1 MNASFFRYFIL
12 LFTITANV
20 LWVNGQSRGID
31 EIDKAINEKEYKK
44 AEAVLQPIIDSYLAT
59 SEADSLV
66 IYIYYVGKI
75 NQGLSGVEE
84 SVRKMELFA
93 GEIKKLSSSPA
104 TLRQMYIETG
114 EYYGSIGLNGKGY
127 HANQQALK
135 YTLLMPGKTGNE
147 LALVE
152 NNLSTYAQRM
162 ADLNLA
168 QHYARLAIQHVLS
181 DKKPDYVT
189 LYISYNAMG
198 ATMWYA
204 SKTDSALYYFQN
216 ALATLKKTE
225 QNTINKFYR
234 PAILLNNIAGIYQ
247 LQGNTTNAIEAL
259 KTTITNLNDFIA
271 DKAPDSKKTNAITLQ
286 FEATDNLAGI
296 YKELGD
302 LRKAKDLLEYSYEQ
316 KQKNLT
322 ENNPAIFI
330 SQILLG
336 QIYFALRDHDK
347 ALVYLNKGLN
357 RIAGSGVN
365 YLFWQADACN
375 TLALLY
381 DTKKNVKQATYF
393 YEKADS
399 LYEESL
405 QGDYD
410 NIYLDFLRNAAL
422 FYAAHHESKIAF
434 SKAKKGYNYVVK
446 AQGPNTLIAFYQLL
460 NLSEVYFLSGKYRE
474 ALDYSNRGLDVV
486 NRNISTSHTI
496 LDSIRMELKKPKA
509 ILQKGKATYELL
521 ENKTVENLKPL
532 LTEMSAA
539 LQILERQKT
548 ILNDPNDIG
557 ILVSDHAELL
567 EFIQKLNFDL
577 YDKTKDPAYID
588 RMVSLHESGM
598 YNRIRARLE
607 KNDSLQFANVPKNVI
622 LREQQLKN
630 DVADALKG
638 ALSHDKKIDRYLAS
652 IEKRDEFRESLRKSQ
667 PEYYDLKY
675 ASVFKSVAEIQAA
688 IPAKTTLIRYFF
700 IGKKLY
706 ALVAGPNQKAV
717 IPLVADSLE
726 KTISDFQ
733 KYGMDVTKISRLL
746 YSLCQ
751 QLWMPLEKN
760 IRYKKVVIIPDGIL
774 FNFNFEVLTPTR
786 IKSFRELATKSLLA
800 DHTISYHYSLFVL
813 QKQNASHL
821 HDKGFVAFAPG
832 FFDKLK
838 DNYRA
843 VIKDTMESDKAYLS
857 LLPQPFAV
865 NLVEKAR
872 DLFGGQSFINEEST
886 KSSFINKAGNHQIIH
901 IGTHAES
908 DNDHPEFSR
917 LIFAKNTSSEDEN
930 NSLYVNEI
938 YNCNLN
944 ANLTV
949 LTACESGKPG
959 FQDGE
964 GMISLANAFNY
975 AGSESI
981 LTGLWKIDE
990 QASSIL
996 MDHFY
1001 PHLLDGLPKDEAL
1014 RQAKLSYLKNAEGR
1028 MLAPQYWAGLVIM
1041 GDTSPV
1047 LLQKKSSSKLI
1058 IIPGILILMLGGFF
1072 IARRIKKARSEK
1084 HA

>member
-1 MNASFFRYFIL
+1 MKSTIYKYYL
-12 LFTITANV
+12 LFIILSTHVFIV
-20 LWVNGQSRGID
+20 KSQSRGIA
-31 EIDKAINEKEYKK
+31 EMGQAIANKNFVKADAI
-44 AEAVLQPIIDSYLAT
+44 LQPITNNYFAQGK
-59 SEADSLV
+59 ADSLV
-66 IYIYYVGKI
+66 IYIYHVGRI
-75 NQGLSGVEE
+75 SQGLSGVEE
-84 SVRKMELFA
+84 SIKKMELFA
-93 GEIKKLSSSPA
+93 EKIKKLSSNPA
-104 TLRQMYIETG
+104 TLRQVYIETG
-114 EYYGSIGLNGKGY
+114 EYYGSIGLNEKGY

-135 YTLLMPGKTGNE
+135 YTLLMPGKTGNDM
-147 LALVE
+147 ALVE

-162 ADLNLA
+162 ADLKLA

-198 ATMWYA
+198 ATMWYS

-216 ALATLKKTE
+216 ALTTLKKTE
-225 QNTINKFYR
+225 QNPVNKFYR
-234 PAILLNNIAGIYQ
+234 PAILLNNLSGLYQ
-247 LQGNTTNAIEAL
+247 LQGNTTGSIEAL

-271 DKAPDSKKTNAITLQ
+271 DKAPDPKKVNAITLQ
-286 FEATDNLAGI
+286 YEATDNLAGI

-322 ENNPAIFI
+322 ESNPAIFI

-336 QIYFALRDHDK
+336 QIYFALRDYDK

-381 DTKKNVKQATYF
+381 DFKKNVKQATYF
-393 YEKADS
+393 YEKADR

-410 NIYLDFLRNAAL
+410 VIYLDFLGNAAL
-422 FYAAHHESKIAF
+422 FYADHQQYKIALA
-434 SKAKKGYNYVVK
+434 KAQKGYNYVVK
-446 AQGPNTLIAFYQLL
+446 TQGPNTLIAFYQLL

-474 ALDYSNRGLDVV
+474 ALDYSKKGLNVV
-486 NRNISTSHTI
+486 NRNISSSHNI
-496 LDSIRMELKKPKA
+496 LDSIRMEVKKPKA
-509 ILQKGKATYELL
+509 ILQKVKANYELL
-521 ENKTVENLKPL
+521 GDKSVENLKPL
-532 LTEMSAA
+532 LNELGTA

-557 ILVSDHAELL
+557 ILVSDHAKLL

-577 YDKTKDPAYID
+577 YSKIPDPGYID
-588 RMVSLHESGM
+588 RMVSLHESGL

-607 KNDSLQFANVPKNVI
+607 RNDSLQFANVPKSVI
-622 LREQQLKN
+622 LREQQLKS
-630 DVADALKG
+630 DVTDALKG
-638 ALSHDKKIDRYLAS
+638 NLPHDKKMDRYLMAV
-652 IEKRDEFRESLRKSQ
+652 EKLDEFRESLKKSQ

-675 ASVFKSVAEIQAA
+675 ASIFKSVEEIQAA

-700 IGKKLY
+700 IGKNLH
-706 ALVAGPNQKAV
+706 ALVADRGQKAV

-726 KTISDFQ
+726 KNITEFQ
-733 KYGMDVTKISRLL
+733 KYGMDVNKISQIL

-751 QLWMPLEKN
+751 QLWMPLQKN
-760 IRYKKVVIIPDGIL
+760 IRYNKVVIIPDGIL

-786 IKSFRELATKSLLA
+786 IKSFKELATKSLLA

-821 HDKGFVAFAPG
+821 PDRGFVAFAPG

-843 VIKDTMESDKAYLS
+843 VIKDTSERDKNYLS
-857 LLPQPFAV
+857 LLPQPFSIS
-865 NLVEKAR
+865 LVEKAR
-872 DLFGGQSFINEEST
+872 GLFDGQAFVHEQST
-886 KSSFINKAGNHQIIH
+886 KNSFMEKAGNHQIIH

-917 LIFAKNTSSEDEN
+917 LIFAKNTSSKDED

-944 ANLTV
+944 SNLTV

-959 FQDGE
+959 YQDGE

-1001 PHLLDGLPKDEAL
+1001 HNLLDGLPKDEAL
-1014 RQAKLSYLKNAEGR
+1014 RQAKLRYLKNADGR
-1028 MLAPQYWAGLVIM
+1028 MLAPQYWAGLIVM
-1041 GDTSPV
+1041 GDISPI
-1047 LLQKKSSSKLI
+1047 LIPPNRNYSKWI
-1058 IIPGILILMLGGFF
+1058 IGGILLVLVAGGLFLYRKDKRKLR
-1072 IARRIKKARSEK
+1072 A
-1084 HA
+1084 